1 MVYVICGEVLWPS
14 FFFTPQVTEAPR
26 KRAGTADSI
35 QSTADTSLYVDP
47 SSLWLVFYG
56 NTDIIVVLINTLNLM
71 KINYYDMEKVG
82 MFVGVLALSHHSSNV
97 LGLL

>member
-1 MVYVICGEVLWPS
+1 MVHVICGEVLWPS

-35 QSTADTSLYVDP
+35 QSAADTSLYVDP

-56 NTDIIVVLINTLNLM
+56 NTDIIVLINTLNLM
-71 KINYYDMEKVG
+71 KINYYDMEKRWYVC
-82 MFVGVLALSHHSSNV
+82 GVVSTVTSQQ
-97 LGLL
+97 